1 MITNIEELNR
11 AYTLTKSVKSILNNM
26 LDAAGSDEDD
36 STSIYYGLIDL
47 CESAIQVQQK
57 AIDKL
62 LLNANI
68 KSECETI
75 ASSALFATS
84 SAPALIGPFYYPEP
98 TTLGDRIH
106 EARKALG
113 LTQKQIAES
122 CGVTA
127 SCVTQWEAGQIT
139 PSSDKIISLAS
150 ALNCGL
156 HWLLT
161 GDGRPAPAENNQAEP
176 TWKPDTLGDRI
187 KSMRELRNLGQFY
200 LASSIGVTRSCI
212 EAWEENTTI
221 PGCDRLMPLANA
233 LNCDPLWLLTGSGAS
248 QADALSHTTPQP

>member
-1 MITNIEELNR
+1 MITNIEELNE

-26 LDAAGSDEDD
+26 LGAAGSDEDD
-36 STSIYYGLIDL
+36 SASIYYGLIDL
-47 CESAIQVQQK
+47 CESAIQGQQK

-84 SAPALIGPFYYPEP
+84 SAPALIGPFY
-98 TTLGDRIH
+98 TTLGNRIH

-139 PSSDKIISLAS
+139 PSSDKIISLA
-150 ALNCGL
+150 
-156 HWLLT
+156 
-161 GDGRPAPAENNQAEP
+161 
-176 TWKPDTLGDRI
+176 I
-187 KSMRELRNLGQFY
+187 
-200 LASSIGVTRSCI
+200 
-212 EAWEENTTI
+212 
-221 PGCDRLMPLANA
+221 A